1 MNPEQIHDA
10 LNLLDD
16 TVIAPVEKLR
26 NRRKPSHHAWTRWIC
41 AACICIAAAY
51 TIATWKLGLFPF
63 DSQYADKTIVA
74 EGCTDSLPLT
84 SYSVLVEIQAWQI
97 NGFSALITNASDT
110 PPSTFSAGDAV
121 TVLFS
126 EYIGK
131 APDRTDFL
139 PGTVVCIQFKEYE
152 TVYNPET
159 GTEHILYAKVMQ
171 SVKDTERSGNK

>member
-51 TIATWKLGLFPF
+51 TITTWKLGLFPF

-84 SYSVLVEIQAWQI
+84 SIVYSL
-97 NGFSALITNASDT
+97 
-110 PPSTFSAGDAV
+110 
-121 TVLFS
+121 
-126 EYIGK
+126 K
-131 APDRTDFL
+131 
-139 PGTVVCIQFKEYE
+139 FK
-152 TVYNPET
+152 
-159 GTEHILYAKVMQ
+159 
-171 SVKDTERSGNK
+171 RGNQWIFCVDNQRF